1 MPDESGNYNMDK
13 EFNISRLS
21 EEFEKVFGEEEQY
34 EEETSFKLDEGERR
48 EIAILFLD
56 IVGFTKLAEEMDP
69 EELKVV
75 VSSTLKVLTG
85 VIKKFGGTVEK
96 YIGDAICALYGRS
109 ETHEDDSERA
119 VSAALSIIEKLE
131 DINAILSPKG
141 ISLHVR
147 IGLNRGTIVTGNIDE
162 HDTVT
167 GEALNIAQRLEA
179 AAPEDGVLASEEI
192 WKGCSDKFEGERLP
206 PLQVKNKILPVQAFR
221 AIRKLPEK
229 FISEFKGGFVGRK
242 KELAELEEGSS
253 VFFKVLGPAGIGKTR
268 LIEEFIKKKS
278 GQNTVV
284 LRGHAASFGTEP
296 YHVFVDIIK
305 DHLRQSQ
312 VNIEGLQSE
321 LLKDYVIYLKDICN
335 FNLSEE
341 ESAKLGSMDPKARQI
356 ETKLAM
362 KRFIHHLHS
371 EGGAKRNIIIFLDN
385 LQWLSPSSKDTLAWL
400 AANLEND
407 LPVTFILSSRPP
419 LELNISDCKMMELG
433 KLSPDHIK
441 EMIAGSGLKLE
452 QDDIGRMVAQADGN
466 PFYLTEMIASI
477 GGPAKV
483 GLKKKDLPSSV
494 RSLVMS
500 RFDNLQKSE
509 RYILQMASCAKSLFS
524 LAMAKDITN
533 RLKYSYPTDDLISAL
548 ERGGFIRRTNGHFSF
563 SQIITEEVIYD
574 TILNVNK
581 EKLHRLVA
589 EWIEAS
595 SPEKPVS
602 YLAEQWNCAGDANKA
617 VNYYISAGRD
627 AEQKYANREAIIF
640 LERAR
645 TILSNVGEPLRGL
658 PLAGTEPRPYEKD
671 VYDER
676 IYRIYCDLAALYE
689 FTGEQAKWNE
699 TIEEGL
705 KVAPAN
711 HFHYQLRLS
720 KAIYIEATGDTD
732 LAKKEFEE
740 LLAEDGLKDFSEMKL
755 KMTIAQWQLMQIS
768 GLDCKE
774 CMDKTLRLAPNT
786 KNPRVQ
792 LQVEQCLFNFYKNA
806 NDLIKAEGYLDTITR
821 IQRSLD
827 PFNGKLADLFYAS
840 FYWDKQD
847 KFDEIESLMAATISY
862 FKEIGWQKGLGMSV
876 FYRAAALWRLGRTGE
891 AEALITSHKDE
902 INDADTAMRLKLVMA
917 ALLLAQKKTAEYE
930 RLKEDML
937 SSEKNE
943 DIRNEIERQLT
954 VFEGQYIEDTKR
966 LEKIYNYLERTEKSV
981 SSGVDEDEHK
991 IIMAMVLKK
1000 LGRMLEARSKVEEI
1014 FPRIEHNQKK
1024 WFKDICSELLKP
1036 KV

>member
-1 MPDESGNYNMDK
+1 MDK

-21 EEFEKVFGEEEQY
+21 EEFEKVFGEEGQY
-34 EEETSFKLDEGERR
+34 AEETSFKLDEGERR
-48 EIAILFLD
+48 EIAILFMD
-56 IVGFTKLAEEMDP
+56 IVGFTKLAEKMDP

-147 IGLNRGTIVTGNIDE
+147 IGVNRGPIVTGSIDE

-192 WKGCSDKFEGERLP
+192 WKGCGDKFEGEKLP
-206 PLQVKNKILPVQAFR
+206 PMQVKNKTLPVQAFR
-221 AIRKLPEK
+221 VIKKLPEK
-229 FISEFKGGFVGRK
+229 FISEFKGGFVGRE
-242 KELAELEEGSS
+242 KELAELEEGSI
-253 VFFKVLGPAGIGKTR
+253 FFKVMGPAGIGKTR
-268 LIEEFIKKKS
+268 LVEEFIRKKAN
-278 GQNTVV
+278 QNTIC

-305 DHLRQSQ
+305 DYLRQSQ
-312 VNIEGLQSE
+312 ANIESLQSE
-321 LLKDYVIYLKDICN
+321 LLKDHVIYLKDICN
-335 FNLSEE
+335 LSLSKE
-341 ESAKLGSMDPKARQI
+341 ESVKLGSMDPQARQI
-356 ETKLAM
+356 EMKLTIR
-362 KRFIHHLHS
+362 RFIRHVYG
-371 EGGAKRNIIIFLDN
+371 EGELKRDIIIFFDN
-385 LQWLSPSSKDTLAWL
+385 LQWLSPSSKDTILWL

-407 LPVTFILSSRPP
+407 LPVTFILGSRPP
-419 LELNISDCKMMELG
+419 FDLNISDCKTMELG

-441 EMIAGSGLKLE
+441 EMIAGSSLKLE
-452 QDDIGRMVAQADGN
+452 EADIGRMVAQADGN

-477 GGPAKV
+477 GGPAIA
-483 GLKKKDLPSSV
+483 GLKRKDLPSSV
-494 RSLVMS
+494 RALVMS

-524 LAMAKDITN
+524 LAMAKDITG
-533 RLKYSYPTDDLISAL
+533 RLKYGYPTDDLISAL
-548 ERGGFIRRTNGHFSF
+548 ERGGFIQRTNGHYAF

-581 EKLHRLVA
+581 VKLHRLVA
-589 EWIEAS
+589 EWVETS

-602 YLAEQWNCAGDANKA
+602 YLAEQWHCAGDTNKA

-627 AEQKYANREAIIF
+627 AERKYANREAIISF
-640 LERAR
+640 EKARALLQN
-645 TILSNVGEPLRGL
+645 I
-658 PLAGTEPRPYEKD
+658 PR
-671 VYDER
+671 DER
-676 IYRIYCDLAALYE
+676 IFRVYCDLAALYE
-689 FTGEQAKWNE
+689 FTGERAEWNDA
-699 TIEEGL
+699 IEEGL
-705 KVAPAN
+705 KVVPAN
-711 HFHYQLRLS
+711 HFHYQLGLS
-720 KAIYIEATGDTD
+720 KAIYIEAGGDID

-740 LLAEDGLKDFSEMKL
+740 LLAEDGLKDHPEMKL
-755 KMTIAQWQLMQIS
+755 KLTIAQWQLMQIS
-768 GLDCKE
+768 GHDCQE
-774 CMDKTLRLAPNT
+774 CMDNTLRLAPNT
-786 KNPRVQ
+786 KNPRIQ
-792 LQVEQCLFNFYKNA
+792 LQIEQCLFNFYKNA
-806 NDLIKAEGYLDTITR
+806 NDLIKAEGYLDTLTR

-827 PFNGKLADLFYAS
+827 PFNSRLADLFYAS

-847 KFDEIESLMAATISY
+847 KFDELESLMAATISY
-862 FKEIGWQKGLGMSV
+862 FKEIGWQKGLGMSI

-902 INDADTAMRLKLVMA
+902 LNDADTAMRLKLVMA

-930 RLKEDML
+930 KLKASL
-937 SSEKNE
+937 FSSEKNE
-943 DIRNEIERQLT
+943 DIRNEIERQLI
-954 VFEGQYIEDTKR
+954 VFEGQYIEDTGR
-966 LEKIYNYLERTEKSV
+966 LEKIYDHLKKTEGSA

-1000 LGRMLEARSKVEEI
+1000 LGRILEAKSKVEEI
-1014 FPRIEHNQKK
+1014 FPRIEYNQKR
-1024 WFKDICSELLKP
+1024 WFRDICKELIKP